1 MMQVSETRLKPDY
14 TLKRPFWYGPLQ
26 DGLDIGKILFMKA
39 DSTSSGINS
48 SVYIKFNCET
58 WKEFSSLNAAKL
70 WFDVSGEDVC
80 WRPHKKHDLFETIKG
95 YAKLHNADAFVVQ

>member
-26 DGLDIGKILFMKA
+26 NGLGIGKILFMKA

-70 WFDVSGEDVC
+70 WFEISGEDVC
-80 WRPHKKHDLFETIKG
+80 WRPREKG
-95 YAKLHNADAFVVQ
+95 EVLKILTNYAKLHNMDAFVVQ

>member
-26 DGLDIGKILFMKA
+26 NGLNIGKILFMKA
-39 DSTSSGINS
+39 DRTSSGINS
-48 SVYIKFNCET
+48 SVYIKFNCEIL
-58 WKEFSSLNAAKL
+58 KGFSSLNAAKL

-80 WRPHKKHDLFETIKG
+80 WKPREKQEVLKTIMN
-95 YAKLHNADAFVVQ
+95 YAKLHNADAFVMQ